1 MKRPNILFI
10 LTDDQGAWA
19 MRCSGNT
26 DVCTPNLDRLA
37 GQGTRFD
44 NFFCASPVCSPAR
57 ASILTGRIPSQHGV
71 HDWIRCGSLDRE
83 ALGGLKD
90 HPYFA
95 NEDKPVRYLDGM
107 VAYTDLLADNGYR
120 CALSGKWHLG
130 DSMLPQHGFAD
141 WFTIGRGGCLYMQ
154 PDVIENG
161 ELRIENRY
169 ITDMITEHTLADI
182 DKYAES
188 YRAGGSPFYI
198 SVHYTAPHDPWD
210 ADQHPKEF
218 VKMYSD
224 CECTATPDEPLH
236 PDRIPTAPG
245 GTGEERKRLLRGY
258 YAAISAMDAG
268 VGKLL
273 DRLEELKIAE
283 DTLVIFTSDN
293 GMNMGHH
300 GIWGKGNG
308 TFPFNLFDTAVKV
321 PFIARWQSVIP
332 AGRVTES
339 MCSHYD
345 IIQTLKELL
354 DLKGELPDG
363 LPGKSFASVL
373 TGGPDTDNHV
383 VILDEYGPGRMIR
396 SREWKY
402 IHRYPY
408 GPNELYHLAEDPEEK
423 KNLAGCAVY
432 EEIQCKLLD
441 QLQKWYAQYADTSV
455 DGSREAVTGMGQ
467 LGRSGLYSGGKMV
480 YAKET
485 KYQSMRNSKSA
496 AAMQEDVER

>member
-19 MRCSGNT
+19 LRCAGNT
-26 DVCTPNLDRLA
+26 DIYTPNLDRLA
-37 GQGTRFD
+37 EQGMRFD

-83 ALGGLKD
+83 ALGELKE

-95 NEDKPVRYLDGM
+95 NEDKPIRYLDGM
-107 VAYTDLLADNGYR
+107 VAYTDLLAENGYH

-130 DSMLPQHGFAD
+130 DSMRPQHGFTD

-154 PDVIENG
+154 PDVIEDG
-161 ELRIENRY
+161 ELKMEERY
-169 ITDMITEHTLADI
+169 VTDLITDHALKAL
-182 DKYAES
+182 DKYAASE
-188 YRAGGSPFYI
+188 APFYI

-210 ADQHPKEF
+210 EDQHPPEF
-218 VKMYSD
+218 VEMYRD
-224 CECTATPDEPLH
+224 CKFTATPDEPLH
-236 PDRIPTAPG
+236 PNLIPTAPG

-258 YAAISAMDAG
+258 YAAVSAMDAG
-268 VGKLL
+268 VGRLL
-273 DRLEELKIAE
+273 ERLHELGKSE

-308 TFPFNLFDTAVKV
+308 TFPFNLYDTAVKV
-321 PFIARWQSVIP
+321 PFIARYPGVIP
-332 AGRVTES
+332 AGRVTRS

-354 DLKGELPDG
+354 ELDGELPEG

-373 TGGPDTDNHV
+373 KGAEEADNHV
-383 VILDEYGPGRMIR
+383 VILDEYGSSRMIR
-396 SREWKY
+396 DRAWKY

-408 GPNELYHLAEDPEEK
+408 GPDELYHLEEDPEEK
-423 KNLAGCAVY
+423 ENLAGQQEY
-432 EEIQCKLLD
+432 EDIRCGLFDK
-441 QLQKWYAQYADTSV
+441 LQKWYARYADAAV
-455 DGSREAVTGMGQ
+455 DGTREAVTGMGQ
-467 LGRSGLYSGGKMV
+467 LRRPGLFSKGRQV
-480 YAKET
+480 YARTT
-485 KYQSMRNSKSA
+485 KYQK
-496 AAMQEDVER
+496 